1 MSEIPDNLKY
11 TTSHEWIRDLG
22 NGSFK
27 IGITDHA
34 QNELTDLVFV
44 ELPDSDSEFEPST
57 SMAVV
62 ESVKAASDIY
72 APLKGKVIE
81 TNSSLEDNPEL
92 INESPYDLGWLLIL
106 KSDSNVDHLLTPDQ
120 YKELLG

>member
-106 KSDSNVDHLLTPDQ
+106 KSDSNVDHLLTADQ

>member
-1 MSEIPDNLKY
+1 MAEIPGNLKY
-11 TTSHEWIRDLG
+11 TASHEWIRDLG

-44 ELPDSDSEFEPST
+44 ELPDFDSEFEPST

-106 KSDSNVDHLLTPDQ
+106 KSDSNADHLLTPDQ

>member
-72 APLKGKVIE
+72 APLQGKVIE

-92 INESPYDLGWLLIL
+92 INESPYDLGWLLVL
-106 KSDSNVDHLLTPDQ
+106 KSDSNVDHLLTSDQ
-120 YKELLG
+120 YKELLR

>member
-44 ELPDSDSEFEPST
+44 ELPDFDSEFEPST

>member
-22 NGSFK
+22 DGSFK

-44 ELPDSDSEFEPST
+44 ELPDSDSEFEPNT
-57 SMAVV
+57 PMAVV

-72 APLKGKVIE
+72 APLDGKVIE

-92 INESPYDLGWLLIL
+92 INESPYDLGWLLVL
-106 KSDSNVDHLLTPDQ
+106 KSDSNGDHLLTPDQ

>member
-72 APLKGKVIE
+72 APLQGKVIE

-92 INESPYDLGWLLIL
+92 INESPYDLGWLLVL
-106 KSDSNVDHLLTPDQ
+106 KSDSNVDHLLTSDQ

>member
-22 NGSFK
+22 DGSFK

-72 APLKGKVIE
+72 APLQGKVIE

-92 INESPYDLGWLLIL
+92 INESPYDLGWLLVL

-120 YKELLG
+120 YKELLE

>member
-11 TTSHEWIRDLG
+11 TTSHEWIRDIG

-44 ELPDSDSEFEPST
+44 ELPDSDSEFEPNT

-81 TNSSLEDNPEL
+81 TNPSLEDNPEL

-106 KSDSNVDHLLTPDQ
+106 KSDSNVDHLLTSDQ

>member
-11 TTSHEWIRDLG
+11 TASHEWIRDLG

>member
-1 MSEIPDNLKY
+1 MSEIPDDLMY
-11 TTSHEWIRDLG
+11 TNSHEWVKDLG
-22 NGSFK
+22 NGTFR

-34 QNELTDLVFV
+34 QKELTDLVYV
-44 ELPDSDSEFEPST
+44 ELPDSDENFESSS

-72 APLKGKVIE
+72 APLNGKVIE

-92 INESPYDLGWLLIL
+92 INESPYDLGWLLVL
-106 KSDSNVDHLLTPDQ
+106 ESTDSIDNLLTPEK
-120 YKELLG
+120 YKESIG

>member
-11 TTSHEWIRDLG
+11 TTSHEWIKDLG
-22 NGSFK
+22 DGSFK

-44 ELPDSDSEFEPST
+44 ELPDSESEFEPNT

-106 KSDSNVDHLLTPDQ
+106 NSDSNVDHLLTPDQ

>member
-11 TTSHEWIRDLG
+11 TASHEWIRDLG

-72 APLKGKVIE
+72 APLQGKVIE

-92 INESPYDLGWLLIL
+92 INESPYDLGWLLVL
-106 KSDSNVDHLLTPDQ
+106 KSDSNTDHLLTPDQ

>member
-106 KSDSNVDHLLTPDQ
+106 KSDSNVDHLLTSDQ

>member
-1 MSEIPDNLKY
+1 MSEIPGNLKY

-44 ELPDSDSEFEPST
+44 ELPDFDSEFEPST

-92 INESPYDLGWLLIL
+92 INESPYDLGWLLVL
-106 KSDSNVDHLLTPDQ
+106 KSDSNADHLLTPDQ

>member
-11 TTSHEWIRDLG
+11 TASHEWIRDLG

-44 ELPDSDSEFEPST
+44 ELPDFDSEFEPST

-92 INESPYDLGWLLIL
+92 INESPYDLGWLLVL
-106 KSDSNVDHLLTPDQ
+106 KSDSNADHLLTPDQ

>member
-11 TTSHEWIRDLG
+11 TASHEWIRDLG

-106 KSDSNVDHLLTPDQ
+106 KSDSNADHLLTPDQ

>member
-1 MSEIPDNLKY
+1 MSKIPDNLKY
-11 TTSHEWIRDLG
+11 TTSHEWISDLG
-22 NGSFK
+22 NGLFK

-44 ELPDSDSEFEPST
+44 ELPDSESEFEPNT

-92 INESPYDLGWLLIL
+92 INESPYDLGWLLVL
-106 KSDSNVDHLLTPDQ
+106 KSNSNANHLLTPDQ

>member
-44 ELPDSDSEFEPST
+44 ELPDFDSEFEPST

-92 INESPYDLGWLLIL
+92 INESPYDLGWLLVL
-106 KSDSNVDHLLTPDQ
+106 KSDSNADHLLTPDQ

>member
-106 KSDSNVDHLLTPDQ
+106 KSDSNADHLLTPDQ

>member
-92 INESPYDLGWLLIL
+92 INESPYDLGWLLVL
-106 KSDSNVDHLLTPDQ
+106 KSDSNADHLLTPDQ